1 MNLTPKFY
9 FSRVAIVIIATVLI
23 VLTSCS
29 NDPEPPAL
37 PQVNSISPISGL
49 TNTPVTITGTNFST
63 VLAENKVTFN
73 GKEAVI
79 TIATAT
85 QITTTVPLLAET
97 GSVVVTVKDKTAI
110 NQPTFTVDSATPEV
124 SKISP
129 ASGVIN
135 TVVVITGTNF
145 SSVIAENK
153 VTFNGKEADV
163 TLASPTQLTATVPT
177 SAETGQV
184 VVTAKGKT
192 AENQPVFTVISIPVL
207 TTGDVKTLTPL
218 TAAGGGNVTSDGGAP
233 IMSRGIC
240 WGTNPTPIVENSKT
254 VDGTGKGV
262 FASSITGLT
271 EGLVYY
277 ARAYAT
283 NSAGTAY
290 GNVVTFTALV
300 IGQVY
305 GGGGQLYYL
314 LQPGDPGYKAGEAHG
329 LVVISSPSE
338 NTINSRWMYAPNKL
352 IGTSIALGTG
362 NSNTTFIVGGQGSA
376 PADTIFYAATFCY
389 NMAWGGRT
397 DWYLPSKDELNK
409 LYINR
414 DKIPG
419 LTENGRNY
427 YWSSSEAGQN
437 DAWIQS
443 FVTGAQSTYF
453 KGTVSGILVRPIRS
467 F

>member
-1 MNLTPKFY
+1 MNLTPKFG
-9 FSRVAIVIIATVLI
+9 FPRVAIIIIAAIMI

-29 NDPEPPAL
+29 NDPEPLAVPE
-37 PQVNSISPISGL
+37 VNAISPISGL
-49 TNTPVTITGTNFST
+49 INTSVTITGSNFST
-63 VLAENKVTFN
+63 VLAENKVTFK

-85 QITTTVPLLAET
+85 QLTATVPLAAET
-97 GSVVVTVKDKTAI
+97 GSVVVTVKDKTAT
-110 NQPTFTVDSATPEV
+110 NQPTFTVESPTPEV

-145 SSVIAENK
+145 STVIAENK
-153 VTFNGKEADV
+153 VTFNGKEADI
-163 TLASPTQLTATVPT
+163 TLATPTQLTATVPT
-177 SAETGQV
+177 LAETGQV

-192 AENQPVFTVISIPVL
+192 AANQPVFTVISIPVL
-207 TTGDVKTLTPL
+207 TTDDVKTLTQT
-218 TAAGGGNVTSDGGAP
+218 TASGGGNVTSDGGSP

-240 WGTNPTPIVENSKT
+240 WSTNPTPIVENSKT

-262 FASSITGLT
+262 FSSSITGLT

-290 GNVVTFTALV
+290 GNAVTFTALV

-305 GGGGQLYYL
+305 GGGGHLYYL

-329 LVVISSPSE
+329 LVVISSASE
-338 NTINSRWMYAPNKL
+338 NTKNSKWMYAPNKL
-352 IGTSIALGTG
+352 IGTSIAIGTG
-362 NSNTTFIVGGQGSA
+362 NSNTTFVVGGQGSA
-376 PADTIFYAATFCY
+376 PADAIVYAATYCY
-389 NMAWGGRT
+389 NMSWVGHT

-419 LTENGRNY
+419 LTESGRNY
-427 YWSSSEAGQN
+427 YWSSSEVGAN
-437 DAWIQS
+437 EAWIQS
-443 FVTGAQSTYF
+443 FITGMQSTYD
-453 KGTVSGILVRPIRS
+453 KNGLILVRPIRS